1 MNTGQ
6 TMLTIAAMFL
16 LSVLI
21 LRSNRIFMT
30 TNSVM
35 LDTKFAVLG
44 TSIATSIIE
53 EANNKAFDQSTDTSS
68 VYNLNE
74 LTNSGSLGPEV
85 DEVYEVFN
93 DIDDYNG
100 YTGVDSSMPSAKFN
114 IDCSV
119 FYVTSSNLNDINAS
133 KTWNKKITVTI
144 SSESM
149 TDTIRMSSIFSY
161 WFFR

>member
-1 MNTGQ
+1 
-6 TMLTIAAMFL
+6 MLTIAAMFL
-16 LSVLI
+16 LSTLI
-21 LRSNRIFMT
+21 LRSNRIFLAT
-30 TNSVM
+30 SSVM
-35 LDTKFAVLG
+35 FDTKFAVLG

-53 EANNKAFDQSTDTSS
+53 DASNKAFDQSSDTAS

-74 LTNSGSLGPEV
+74 LTSSGLLGPEAG
-85 DEVYEVFN
+85 EVYEFFN

-100 YTGVDSSMPSAKFN
+100 YSGVDTSMPSAKFN

-119 FYVTSSNLNDINAS
+119 YYVTSSNLNSAS
-133 KTWNKKITVTI
+133 SSETWNKKITVSI

-149 TDTIRMSSIFSY
+149 ADTIRMSSVFSY